1 MTTPGIFFS
10 KATWSAQLTLEYST
24 RDGLTIPTLRHH
36 YGPLRIQ
43 KGFRAESPSAPH
55 IWHQYL
61 LHPPGGIA
69 QNDRLSIQVMAKDGA
84 HVVLTTPGANKWYRI
99 DQPDSYAS
107 QEVKLNVEHA
117 CLEWFPQES
126 IYFSG
131 ARALNDQQLHCT
143 ADSTLFSAEVFSL
156 GRPASGEAFAAGR
169 LQLKTQLWVQGHCEF
184 FEQAVIYGGDAQLAA
199 ASGMAGL
206 PIFGQLLAYSPLCQQ
221 DDLEQIRTIVEHI
234 LDDAATASQIDI
246 GITRIPC
253 LASEGSFII
262 LRCRSSKSAF
272 AWQAIRTAWSAL
284 RVRWLKQP
292 AQYPRIWST

>member
-1 MTTPGIFFS
+1 M
-10 KATWSAQLTLEYST
+10 L
-24 RDGLTIPTLRHH
+24 
-36 YGPLRIQ
+36 
-43 KGFRAESPSAPH
+43 
-55 IWHQYL
+55 
-61 LHPPGGIA
+61 
-69 QNDRLSIQVMAKDGA
+69 AKEGA
-84 HVVLTTPGANKWYRI
+84 HVLLTTPGANKWYRI
-99 DQPDSYAS
+99 DEPDSYAS

-131 ARALNDQQLHCT
+131 ARARNDLQLRCT

-156 GRPASGEAFAAGR
+156 GRPASGEAFDAGR
-169 LQLKTQLWVQGHCEF
+169 LQLTTQLWVQGHCEF
-184 FEQAVIYGGDAQLAA
+184 MEQAVIYGGDAALAA

-206 PIFGQLLAYSPLCQQ
+206 PIFGQLLAYSPLCHQE
-221 DDLEQIRTIVEHI
+221 DLEQIRTIVEHS
-234 LDDAATASQIDI
+234 LAGAVMTTQIDI

-284 RVRWLKQP
+284 RVRWLQLP